1 MPACKMK
8 FNAKGGG
15 RGKGGRIGP
24 CLVSVGAY
32 GHEISS
38 ETAYFGGTSPGPN
51 RVVEVAAPPVKAK
64 VGGTKGGW

>member
-15 RGKGGRIGP
+15 RGKSIGMCMSGIAPDGREFDRD
-24 CLVSVGAY
+24 
-32 GHEISS
+32 HFH
-38 ETAYFGGTSPGPN
+38 FGGSTYQAPK
-51 RVVEVAAPPVKAK
+51 VEVAAPPVKAK